1 MEYCI
6 DCGAE
11 MKYIGHGE
19 WECTKCHTIYEIE
32 GINYDDEDDENEG
45 LNVYDAALI
54 WASKGK
60 VVDYIFGYTEEELNV
75 AL

>member
-1 MEYCI
+1 
-6 DCGAE
+6 

-32 GINYDDEDDENEG
+32 GINYDDDDENEG

-60 VVDYIFGYTEEELNV
+60 DEDYMFGYTEEELND

>member
-11 MKYIGHGE
+11 MKYIGHRE
-19 WECTKCHTIYEIE
+19 WECTRCHTIYGIE
-32 GINYDDEDDENEG
+32 GIDYDDEDDEDEE

-60 VVDYIFGYTEEELNV
+60 DEDYMFGYTEEELND